1 VPGAFDANEL
11 FDIEL
16 AAITGS
22 MPTLFRKLVVLVMV
36 SDLTVPTPRC
46 GSSQRTSRSRI
57 WQLTSDEEDSAGHS

>member
-46 GSSQRTSRSRI
+46 GSSQRKSRI